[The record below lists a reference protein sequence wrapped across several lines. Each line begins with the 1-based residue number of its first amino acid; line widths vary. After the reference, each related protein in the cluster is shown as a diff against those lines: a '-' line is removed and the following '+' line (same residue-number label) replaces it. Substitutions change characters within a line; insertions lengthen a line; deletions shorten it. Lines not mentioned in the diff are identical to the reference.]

1 MIPARTPAALRSKA
15 SNRHG
20 PRHHRTW
27 PEVGAQDTEH
37 QHPDSHGGQLPS
49 CRGARSINSLRTRSP
64 NCLTATARKRQ
75 VVGGHGAPN
84 LGAPTLSH
92 IRRANSANWSDETG
106 LSGPARE
113 KGEAGLPVPSTDF
126 FQGPPGAP
134 SLGARGG
141 APGVQDTRGLSPYDI
156 NKRRF
161 FPRRAT
167 ADRKAPV
174 RHVAVAM

>member
-1 MIPARTPAALRSKA
+1 MIPARTPTALRFTA

-84 LGAPTLSH
+84 LGAPTLGR
-92 IRRANSANWSDETG
+92 IRRANPANWSDETG

-126 FQGPPGAP
+126 FPGPPRRSIPWGTGRRP
-134 SLGARGG
+134 RCARH
-141 APGVQDTRGLSPYDI
+141 TRP
-156 NKRRF
+156 F
-161 FPRRAT
+161 
-167 ADRKAPV
+167 PV
-174 RHVAVAM
+174 RY